1 MTLKSISFENVHRCK
16 IYDLRQALKKRGEFL
31 DDYSGKI
38 NYEILLERMVQI
50 LQDEQRRRD
59 EHRFQLLSEDTEVL
73 SLAERL
79 TKSKEERKV
88 AAVERSRQRQKDPTY
103 FAKKKQLD
111 TAHRLDSSKEN
122 VQEDTRSPENDQTK
136 DLTENIW
143 NVSEVPNEVRDPFAP
158 SFRSKFGGKHF

>member
-1 MTLKSISFENVHRCK
+1 MTLKSISFENVHRCTT
-16 IYDLRQALKKRGEFL
+16 YELRQALKKRGEFL
-31 DDYSGKI
+31 DDYSGTI
-38 NYEILLERMVQI
+38 NYEILLQRMVQV

-59 EHRFQLLSEDTEVL
+59 EHRVQLLSEDTEGL

-79 TKSKEERKV
+79 TKSKEERKA

-122 VQEDTRSPENDQTK
+122 MQEDSRFPENDQTN
-136 DLTENIW
+136 DLTNNIR
-143 NVSEVPNEVRDPFAP
+143 NDSEVPNEVRDPFAP